1 MNPDPDTWLKQRASE
16 FGGLSDQ
23 EKLAIMHFS
32 LLWSFFEAKAL
43 NTHACSPRIRKLVC
57 GWAAHNQL
65 DPVKFS
71 KSLTYFKSR
80 YFNGDEP
87 TPHFQWLNLS
97 QTDRPYVEA
106 VLSGENTDDA
116 HCVAALLI
124 VVYRLRNNFFHGVKW
139 GDGFRDQLDN
149 FTHANDAIMAA
160 LEIHENL

>member
-1 MNPDPDTWLKQRASE
+1 MNPDEWLMREAPG

-32 LLWSFFEAKAL
+32 LLWSLFEAKAL
-43 NTHACSPRIRKLVC
+43 NTRACSNKILNLVC
-57 GWAAHNQL
+57 GWDAQDRL

-71 KSLTYFKSR
+71 KSLAHFKNR
-80 YFNGDEP
+80 YFNGREP
-87 TPHFQWLNLS
+87 TPLFQGLNLS

-124 VVYRLRNNFFHGVKW
+124 VIYRLRNNLFHGVKW
-139 GDGFRDQLDN
+139 DYGIRDQLDN

-160 LEIHENL
+160 LETHGNP